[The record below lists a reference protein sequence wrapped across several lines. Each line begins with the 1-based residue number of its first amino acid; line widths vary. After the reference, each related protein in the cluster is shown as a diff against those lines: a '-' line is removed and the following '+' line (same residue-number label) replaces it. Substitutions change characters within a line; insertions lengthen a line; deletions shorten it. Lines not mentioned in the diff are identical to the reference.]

1 MFGMMEGLGNATTT
15 TTVAPTTH
23 NSKVTFDTTNIIGL
37 VVWLLCILYNC
48 FSSAVEVSKIN
59 NDSSEKRGT
68 LGSWRNCLHIL
79 WSCTLHSFIV
89 TWRNYRE
96 YYRIAKFIVILIAL
110 RF

>member
-1 MFGMMEGLGNATTT
+1 MFGQDLDGLGNSTTT
-15 TTVAPTTH
+15 LAPPTH

-59 NDSSEKRGT
+59 NDNSEKRGKWKIK
-68 LGSWRNCLHIL
+68 SIFNYIR

-89 TWRNYRE
+89 T
-96 YYRIAKFIVILIAL
+96 K
-110 RF
+110 